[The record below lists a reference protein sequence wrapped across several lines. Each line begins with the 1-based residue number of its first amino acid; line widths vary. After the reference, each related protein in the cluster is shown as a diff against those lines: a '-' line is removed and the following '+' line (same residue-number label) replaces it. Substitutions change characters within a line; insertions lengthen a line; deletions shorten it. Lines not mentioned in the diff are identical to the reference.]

1 MTVTTATL
9 DLGIDRRELS
19 DRQAALLERAARLSD
34 DFATRA
40 EQHDREAS
48 FPYENFQAMHDAGY
62 MKQCL
67 PAEFGG
73 EEVTLEELCLT
84 QERLAWGDAST
95 ALGAN
100 MHSFFCGVM
109 TEGFRQDP
117 SDQRWPMLFTMV
129 SQGKTTLGGAISER
143 DSSDPLNFPSGT
155 VERVDG
161 GYRLNGMKVFGSN
174 SAVSPM
180 LFFSGW
186 IEEGGE
192 KKVLSFQVPK
202 GTPGAEIIEDWDT
215 LGMRATGSYTTVF
228 KDCVVPELFKTIE
241 TPYGGAFG
249 VDAFQASFL
258 CWFEPTVAS
267 VYTGIAVAARNVAR
281 DTVMKRA
288 RLPFGEVKHY
298 PSVQYGMAEITIGIE
313 SARAF
318 IRQTAQRLGTPERR
332 SADDIALAIATK
344 VFATEQAARVVDTAM
359 QVVGGGAF
367 FKRSPLERMYRDV
380 RAGKIHPPSH
390 YDALEIVG
398 KSAVGITGRQMPR
411 FL

>member
-1 MTVTTATL
+1 MTTATL
-9 DLGIDRRELS
+9 DLGIDRRELNE
-19 DRQAALLERAARLSD
+19 RQVTLVERAARLSD

-40 EQHDREAS
+40 EQHDREGS
-48 FPYENFQAMHDAGY
+48 FPYENFEAMHESGY

-67 PAEFGG
+67 PAAFGG
-73 EEVTLEELCLT
+73 EDVTLEELCLT

-109 TEGFRQDP
+109 AEGFRQDS
-117 SDQRWPMLFTMV
+117 SDPRWPMLFTMV

-155 VERVDG
+155 VERVEG
-161 GYRLNGMKVFGSN
+161 GYKLNGTKVFGSN
-174 SAVSPM
+174 TPVSPM
-180 LFFSGW
+180 LFFSGLL
-186 IEEGGE
+186 EENGE

-202 GTPGAEIIEDWDT
+202 GTPGAQVIEDWDT

-228 KDCVVPELFKTIE
+228 KDCVVPEMFKTNE

-249 VDAFQASFL
+249 VDAFQAAFL

-267 VYTGIAVAARNVAR
+267 VYTGIAAAAMKLAR
-281 DTVMKRA
+281 EFVMTRT

-298 PSVQYGMAEITIGIE
+298 PSVQYGMAEMVIGVE
-313 SARAF
+313 SAKSF
-318 IRQTAQRLGTPERR
+318 IRRTAQRLGTPDRR
-332 SADDIALAIATK
+332 GPDDIALAVTTK
-344 VFATEQAARVVDTAM
+344 VFATEQAARAVDTAM

-390 YDALEIVG
+390 YDALEIIG
-398 KSAVGITGRQMPR
+398 KNALGITERRIPR